1 MAITGSEFKALE
13 VHEQVQFVNDC
24 LTNGYSVEQIRMKLG
39 IGKNYISNTFKRE
52 GYIRDKATGIYIKAN
67 SQTNEEV
74 KNTKATTDNN
84 KKDKRPS
91 DKSNKANVLE
101 IKVNGLENEIED
113 IKVVLNEM
121 NSKLNEV
128 INTKNT
134 TTYITVENTNS
145 LGIKKLKGNKVTRSY
160 KINEKVQKEFKS
172 FCKAHSDC
180 EVGDILANALIEY
193 MERNK

>member
-52 GYIRDKATGIYIKAN
+52 GYIRDKATGIYIKDT

-74 KNTKATTDNN
+74 KTTNANTDNKRT
-84 KKDKRPS
+84 KKPS
-91 DKSNKANVLE
+91 DKGNKANALE
-101 IKVNGLENEIED
+101 IKVNSLENEIDD
-113 IKVVLNEM
+113 IKAVLNEV

-128 INTKNT
+128 INNKNT